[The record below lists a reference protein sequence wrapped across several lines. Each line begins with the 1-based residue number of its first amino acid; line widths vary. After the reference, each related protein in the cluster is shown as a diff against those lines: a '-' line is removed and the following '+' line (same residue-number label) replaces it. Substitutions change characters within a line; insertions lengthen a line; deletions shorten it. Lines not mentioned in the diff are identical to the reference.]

1 MSTDSTD
8 WEDFEHGL
16 DALLDHVVEGT
27 ETARKAE
34 QVLQQRA
41 QGLRE
46 MYGPAD
52 DGNTELNR

>member
-1 MSTDSTD
+1 MSTESDD
-8 WEDFEHGL
+8 WDKFETGL

-27 ETARKAE
+27 ETARRAE

-52 DGNTELNR
+52 DGNTELYR